1 MRKYPA
7 AVLAIAVAIGP
18 ASALADGLGG
28 KVGGIGVGASVGVG
42 SNGASVG
49 VGASVDGVGGANVG
63 GSAGASEGS
72 AGVAGK
78 VGGIGVG
85 AGVGVGSNGASVG
98 VDASVDGIGGANV
111 GGSVGTSK
119 GSLGANVG
127 AGTNL
132 GGVGGLSASPSAGDE
147 STGSGAAPGSTA
159 NSRASAASGAATGPA
174 SVGVGKKA
182 AAIVVTRGVRHAVA
196 LPRSLRP
203 SKGGRDTF
211 WSNTTGYPTRPLP
224 VPLKAIPGTPSAVV
238 RVCRQAI
245 MSAAKPLGA
254 VRVYA
259 ASAGTLRRHRRGA
272 LTAPIEVRIDYAR
285 QGGIE
290 VRQARVGCRL
300 DAAGQ
305 VVAVT

>member
-63 GSAGASEGS
+63 GSVGPSKGS
-72 AGVAGK
+72 AGVGGN
-78 VGGIGVG
+78 VGGIGAG

-111 GGSVGTSK
+111 GGSVGTSN

-127 AGTNL
+127 AGTSP
-132 GGVGGLSASPSAGDE
+132 GGLGGLSASPSAGDE
-147 STGSGAAPGSTA
+147 STGAGAAPGSTA
-159 NSRASAASGAATGPA
+159 NSRASAASEAPTGPA

-182 AAIVVTRGVRHAVA
+182 AAMVVTKGVRHAVA
-196 LPRSLRP
+196 LPRSLWP
-203 SKGGRDTF
+203 SKGGRDRQ
-211 WSNTTGYPTRPLP
+211 STTGYPLRPQ
-224 VPLKAIPGTPSAVV
+224 VPLKTIPGTPAAVV

-254 VRVYA
+254 VRVHA